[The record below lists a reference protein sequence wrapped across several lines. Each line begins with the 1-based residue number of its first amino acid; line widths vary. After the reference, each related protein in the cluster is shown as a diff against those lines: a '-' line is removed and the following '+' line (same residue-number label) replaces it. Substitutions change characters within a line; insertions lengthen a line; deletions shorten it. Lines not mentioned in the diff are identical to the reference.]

1 MQHRPSSIAVGVRSV
16 GKIIG
21 IGVVTAATAA
31 TAAATSGVGV
41 GTDTGGLSVEISKVL
56 GVPYYANKRHKKGW
70 SDGDI

>member
-1 MQHRPSSIAVGVRSV
+1 MQHRPSSIAVSVRSV

-31 TAAATSGVGV
+31 ATSGVGV
-41 GTDTGGLSVEISKVL
+41 GTDAGGLSVEISKVL
-56 GVPYYANKRHKKGW
+56 GVTYHAIKRHKKGW